1 MTGSSSR
8 IDPRKG
14 CDPDILD
21 ELEALQSQVGAAS
34 GAMKRAAEEI
44 ASLRGQLDEI
54 EKRVRS
60 TIRETKGI
68 DGAPIVERIISET
81 DFEALMHAARNARHD
96 AGCEC
101 ADCWQQL
108 EGHSRV

>member
-1 MTGSSSR
+1 MS

-21 ELEALQSQVGAAS
+21 DLEALQSQVGAAS

-44 ASLRGQLDEI
+44 TSLRGQLDQAQRMLDVFAAMEGKI
-54 EKRVRS
+54 SVPLDHPAVVAQRILERQKRKAS
-60 TIRETKGI
+60 HE
-68 DGAPIVERIISET
+68 
-81 DFEALMHAARNARHD
+81 

-101 ADCWQQL
+101 SDCWQQL